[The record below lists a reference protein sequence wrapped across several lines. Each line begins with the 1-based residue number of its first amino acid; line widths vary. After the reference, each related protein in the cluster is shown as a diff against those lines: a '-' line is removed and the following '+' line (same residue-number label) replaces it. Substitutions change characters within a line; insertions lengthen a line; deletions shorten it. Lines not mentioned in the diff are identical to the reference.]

1 MGDNLMVDRHRPAKD
16 MLRLIQLLSKH
27 KAFGLTVD
35 EIAANMETSTRT
47 ARRLLA
53 AVQDIEPDL
62 TFRSAD
68 DSQKK
73 FWYLPSAATRMPA
86 VSAEQLSSL
95 TTIASFMRAQGHQ
108 DYANIL
114 YELREGL
121 QAGLERAH
129 LLRLDPDLEVLD
141 ASIEV
146 THRPGP
152 KTSFDPII
160 RSQLLQAITEEK
172 QVEFCYT
179 DVRGIKTSQRRVSP
193 YALVVGPRSYVICFD
208 EDAGAERNFALTG
221 IKGIQVCKQPATR
234 KGFDVQDYVTKSFGA
249 FHDGQFHQWVLRFK
263 ASSLHELSTYQ
274 FHPSQTM
281 IVLPSGEVEVSF
293 YCESI
298 REVAYEC
305 FRWEEHLVAIGPD
318 PLKATIQKICKNM
331 QAACQGPD

>member
-1 MGDNLMVDRHRPAKD
+1 MVDRHRPAKD
-16 MLRLIQLLSKH
+16 MLRLIQLLSMH

-35 EIAANMETSTRT
+35 EIAAVMETSTRT
-47 ARRLLA
+47 ARRLLD
-53 AVQDIEPDL
+53 AVRDIEPDL
-62 TFRSAD
+62 TFRPAD

-73 FWYLPSAATRMPA
+73 FWYLPSAVTRMPA

-108 DYANIL
+108 DYASTL
-114 YELREGL
+114 HDLRDSL

-160 RSQLLQAITEEK
+160 RSQLLHAITEEK
-172 QVEFCYT
+172 QVKFSYT

-193 YALVVGPRSYVICFD
+193 YALVVGPRSYVVGYD
-208 EDAGAERNFALTG
+208 EDAGDQRSFALTG
-221 IKGIQVCKQPATR
+221 INGVEGCEQSATR
-234 KGFDVQDYVTKSFGA
+234 NGFDVQTFVTNSFGA
-249 FHDGQFHQWVLRFK
+249 FHDGKFHQWTMRFK

-281 IVLPSGEVEVSF
+281 TVLPSGEVEVSF
-293 YCESI
+293 FCESI
-298 REVAYEC
+298 VEVAYEC
-305 FRWEEHLVAIGPD
+305 FRWNEHLVAIGPD
-318 PLKATIQKICKNM
+318 ALKETVQKICQNM
-331 QAACQGPD
+331 QAACKDPI